1 MSDSYDCII
10 IGGGPAGLTAAV
22 YLARYN
28 RRAVIFD
35 RGASRARLI
44 PMSHNHPAFI
54 GISGDELLQR
64 LRRQAKF
71 YGVGIEPTEVSKIEK
86 RDNGFAVV
94 LDRAE
99 VNAATVLLATGLT
112 DRKPQLAGIDAAE
125 AAGLVRY
132 CPVCDGYEARD
143 RAVVVIGRVED
154 ALPKARFLRSFTARI
169 AIAPLDQAMPAA
181 ALDCGI
187 ELLAAP
193 CSVALAAERLVLA
206 FADGSQRAVDCIYA
220 ACGCDVHSRL
230 AVGLG
235 ADCDSAGT
243 IKVDDRQQSSVA
255 GLFAAGDVVSD
266 LHQICIAE
274 AHAAV
279 AATAIHKLLPPN
291 HR

>member
-1 MSDSYDCII
+1 
-10 IGGGPAGLTAAV
+10 V

-28 RRAVIFD
+28 RTAIIFD

-54 GISGDELLQR
+54 GISGDELLRR
-64 LRRQAKF
+64 LRQQTEF
-71 YGVGIEPTEVSKIEK
+71 YRVGIEPVEVLRIEK
-86 RDNGFAVV
+86 RDKGFGVV
-94 LDRAE
+94 LDGAE
-99 VNAATVLLATGLT
+99 VGAATVLLATGLT
-112 DRKPQLAGIDAAE
+112 DRKPQLSGIDAAE

-143 RAVVVIGRVED
+143 RTVVVIGRVED
-154 ALPKARFLRSFTARI
+154 ALPKARFLRSFTGSV
-169 AIAPLDQAMPAA
+169 AIAPLDQATPAA
-181 ALDCGI
+181 AELDHGI
-187 ELLAAP
+187 ELLPTP
-193 CSVALAAERLVLA
+193 CSVALAADRLVLG
-206 FADGSQRAVDCIYA
+206 FADGSHRAVDCIYA

-235 ADCDSAGT
+235 AECDPVGT
-243 IKVDDRQQSSVA
+243 IRVNDRQQSSVA

-279 AATAIHKLLPPN
+279 AATAIHKLLPSN